1 MTEIQKFLFDN
12 SDEKYRAFSSKLIP
26 NVDEKAF
33 IGVRAPVLKAKAKQM
48 YKDKTYKSFISSLP
62 HKYIEENTLHG
73 YIICEIKDYDE
84 ATGETERFL
93 PFIDNWS
100 VCDTLRPKVFK
111 KHTDELL
118 EKVKAWIKSDE
129 IYTRRFAI
137 GMLMSFYLD
146 EKFKDDFLTLVA
158 SADGEE
164 YYISM
169 MVAWYFA
176 TALAKQYESAVKFI
190 GENRLSVPTH
200 NRAIQ
205 KALESYRVSDENKA
219 YLKTLKIKK

>member
-1 MTEIQKFLFDN
+1 MTEIQKFLFEN
-12 SDEKYRAFSSKLIP
+12 KDEKYREFSSKLIP
-26 NVDEKAF
+26 NVDEKKF

-48 YKDKTYKSFISSLP
+48 YKDGTYKKFISSLP
-62 HKYIEENTLHG
+62 HKYIEENLLHG
-73 YIICEIKDYDE
+73 YILCEIKDFDE

-118 EKVKAWIKSDE
+118 VKIKEWIISDK

-146 EKFKDDFLTLVA
+146 ERFDKSYLSLVA
-158 SADGEE
+158 DADSEE

-176 TALAKQYESAVKFI
+176 TALAKQYLSAVKFI
-190 GENRLSVPTH
+190 EKKRLSVPTH

-205 KALESYRVSDENKA
+205 KAVESFRVTDENKA
-219 YLKTLKIKK
+219 YLKTLKIK